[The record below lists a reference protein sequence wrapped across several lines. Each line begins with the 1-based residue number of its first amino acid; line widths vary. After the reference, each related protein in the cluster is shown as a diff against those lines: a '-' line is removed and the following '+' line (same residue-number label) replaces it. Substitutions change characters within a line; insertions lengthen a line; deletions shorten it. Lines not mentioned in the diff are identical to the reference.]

1 MRFSMLLIA
10 LLPLIATAQTIDHIA
25 VYGTAGQSP
34 ETWHGQ
40 ADLQAINFELAHAIS
55 PRTDVAIVL
64 SPTSFDQPRSWFG
77 EQYDDGN
84 ERVRALAASLLLR
97 RTFNRDSS
105 RVQFYGEVS
114 TGPMYADRAVPAST
128 SRFNFVTHA
137 GAGVVLLP
145 QSRFPVIAGY
155 RFQHVS
161 NGGYAPRNP
170 GLNFS
175 SVILGVRLR

>member
-1 MRFSMLLIA
+1 MRFALLLA
-10 LLPLIATAQTIDHIA
+10 MLLPLGTTAQTTDRIA
-25 VYGTAGQSP
+25 IYGTLGQSP

-40 ADLQAINFELAHAIS
+40 ADMQAVNFEFAHAIS

-84 ERVRALAASLLLR
+84 ERVRAIAASLLMR

-105 RVQFYGEVS
+105 RAQFYGEAS

-128 SRFNFVTHA
+128 SRFNFVSQF
-137 GAGVVLLP
+137 GAGV
-145 QSRFPVIAGY
+145 
-155 RFQHVS
+155 
-161 NGGYAPRNP
+161 
-170 GLNFS
+170 
-175 SVILGVRLR
+175 